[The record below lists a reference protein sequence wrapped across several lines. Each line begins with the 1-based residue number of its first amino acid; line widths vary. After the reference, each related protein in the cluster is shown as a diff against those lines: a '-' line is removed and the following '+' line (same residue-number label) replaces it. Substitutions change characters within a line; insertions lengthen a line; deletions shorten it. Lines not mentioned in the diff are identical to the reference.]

1 LTKRIATPRHF
12 AENAH
17 CEPIGMY
24 AIMQLYSDREREA
37 EKTFLDLKGSDNMVT
52 YDSMT
57 ARIFRTETGERWDS
71 SALRQGSF
79 FDTFNERIMSGR
91 K

>member
-1 LTKRIATPRHF
+1 MPRYI

-17 CEPIGMY
+17 CEHPDMY
-24 AIMQLYSDREREA
+24 AIIYYILTGK
-37 EKTFLDLKGSDNMVT
+37 EKQKIFLDLKGTDNMVT